1 MDTITVA
8 KERNGITMTIR
19 QVSVFIENKPGTM
32 VKITDALGEGGI
44 DVRAA
49 SLADTQDFGILRLIV
64 DDTDKAR
71 RILANI
77 GCVTSVADVIAA
89 EVPDEPGAMTA
100 MLQKVSLTGLNIEYM
115 YAFVSL
121 KNHKVYIVLRIKDT
135 AKAVE
140 ILQGEEIILADE
152 QAIK

>member
-1 MDTITVA
+1 
-8 KERNGITMTIR
+8 
-19 QVSVFIENKPGTM
+19 
-32 VKITDALGEGGI
+32 
-44 DVRAA
+44 
-49 SLADTQDFGILRLIV
+49 LIV

-71 RILANI
+71 TILSDI
-77 GCVTSVADVIAA
+77 GCVTSITDVIAA

-100 MLQKVSLTGLNIEYM
+100 LLQKASSTGLNIEYM

-135 AKAVE
+135 KKAIE
-140 ILQGEEIILADE
+140 ILTGEGIILADE

>member
-1 MDTITVA
+1 MTV
-8 KERNGITMTIR
+8 R

-32 VKITDALGEGGI
+32 VKITDALGKGGI

-71 RILANI
+71 KILSDI
-77 GCVTSVADVIAA
+77 GCVTSVIDVIAA
-89 EVPDEPGAMTA
+89 EVPDEPGAMTTL
-100 MLQKVSLTGLNIEYM
+100 LQKVSSTGLNIEYM

-135 AKAVE
+135 KKAVE
-140 ILQGEEIILADE
+140 ILTGEGIVLANE
-152 QAIK
+152 EAIE